1 MQLSSHRRCSLRKG
15 VLKNFAQVFSCEF
28 CKISKNTL
36 FTEQVWT
43 TASYNRV
50 MGCST
55 KGASCCRFRKAV
67 LNNFLLI
74 NFITTYAYWLKN
86 FSFANFLLIEGYRKH
101 YLRKGRSSLP
111 SQSGLKQQLCER
123 LTDEFYQY
131 LQQFRS
137 SLPEVFGEKV
147 VLINVADFAEKH
159 MCQSLFFNKVAG
171 LRLKLLFY

>member
-55 KGASCCRFRKAV
+55 KSASCCRFRKAV

-101 YLRKGRSSLP
+101 YLRKGSVIAPFVERFKIAALRKANWWILLVLTTIQK
-111 SQSGLKQQLCER
+111 QS
-123 LTDEFYQY
+123 
-131 LQQFRS
+131 FRGVWWKGCS
-137 SLPEVFGEKV
+137 YKCRRFRRKTYVPE
-147 VLINVADFAEKH
+147 
-159 MCQSLFFNKVAG
+159 SLF
-171 LRLKLLFY
+171 